1 MHAKTVWRTVWSFE
15 MGLQRGWV
23 RPQWSPKISLSWF
36 WYRELFWF
44 EKYESFPIKK
54 RIQIHQNIL
63 QNCFSILAVNHPYY
77 NNQLFMFFENYCS
90 TTLDTYLKPNA
101 ITYLD
106 HLPEGS
112 KEIIPSDMP
121 QFRDLDKPEQ
131 REEFAVLLEKTASSS
146 SVREN

>member
-1 MHAKTVWRTVWSFE
+1 
-15 MGLQRGWV
+15 
-23 RPQWSPKISLSWF
+23 
-36 WYRELFWF
+36 
-44 EKYESFPIKK
+44 
-54 RIQIHQNIL
+54 
-63 QNCFSILAVNHPYY
+63 
-77 NNQLFMFFENYCS
+77 MFFENYCS